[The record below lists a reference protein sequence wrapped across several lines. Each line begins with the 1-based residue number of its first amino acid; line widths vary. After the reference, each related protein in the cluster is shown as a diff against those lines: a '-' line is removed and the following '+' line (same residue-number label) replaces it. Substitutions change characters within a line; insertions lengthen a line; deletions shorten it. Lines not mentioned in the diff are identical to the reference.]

1 MVRGYAM
8 RILVFLSVFVLGLF
22 AAQATN
28 VTKDSVDE
36 ATAKTEQV
44 KAKAEKAEKVKAE
57 KAEKAEKL
65 KESKKAKAE
74 KLKEEADT
82 EKVKKESKKKVAKE
96 AKDQEEKAEKKMM
109 KKGVG
114 EPEMK
119 PIPSHVAPKASALG
133 APINVNTASAQELE
147 ALNGIGPVKAQAIV
161 EYRKQHGAF
170 KNTDD
175 LINVPGIGDKTAETL
190 KDQIKFR

>member
-28 VTKDSVDE
+28 VAKDSVDE

-133 APINVNTASAQELE
+133 APINVNTASAQVLE

>member
-1 MVRGYAM
+1 M